1 MVEEEEG
8 LPHLADRLNFLFA
21 NVPTP
26 DTRQL
31 YGNDRAAEDLTRG
44 GTPVTAG
51 YIRQL
56 RSARKRNPTA
66 KLLVGIA
73 NLFDVPLTYFVDDAL
88 AERIQTQLTALS
100 RLRHTGASGMVG
112 RSTSG
117 LTADDIIALGPILD
131 EIREM
136 QGRHDGDDGPGSN
149 EP

>member
-26 DTRQL
+26 DTHQL

-73 NLFDVPLTYFVDDAL
+73 NLFDVPLTYFVDDVL

-100 RLRHTGASGMVG
+100 RLRHTGVSGMMG
-112 RSTSG
+112 RSSG

-136 QGRHDGDDGPGSN
+136 QGRQQGDDGTGSY